1 MPALSSWLELL
12 GLEHY
17 AAIFEENGVD
27 LESLP
32 LLSESDFEKLG
43 VLLGHRKKLLKAL
56 AELNDTTASD
66 IAAQS
71 KLSAAHRLAVEGER
85 RQATALFSDLSGYT
99 ALNEKRP
106 SVSVTVERLN

>member
-43 VLLGHRKKLLKAL
+43 VLLAHRKKLLKA
-56 AELNDTTASD
+56 
-66 IAAQS
+66 
-71 KLSAAHRLAVEGER
+71 SAG
-85 RQATALFSDLSGYT
+85 
-99 ALNEKRP
+99 RP
-106 SVSVTVERLN
+106 LCFFQTFPGIPR